1 MAQLRPST
9 ATPALAFPM
18 LQMPRLEMC
27 FHDGSRL
34 WLKQAT
40 NDPLQRHIDHQG
52 EVLRVDLRRLIPGL
66 EEEFCKAAPLDRP
79 AVIFFLTRMAF
90 KSDTAFL
97 AAVTGLQPR
106 KEAAHA

>member
-1 MAQLRPST
+1 MVSLRPSS
-9 ATPALAFPM
+9 ATPEVAFPT
-18 LQMPRLEMC
+18 LQMPKLEMC

-40 NDPLQRHIDHQG
+40 NDPLQRHVHHQG

-79 AVIFFLTRMAF
+79 AVIFFLARKAF
-90 KSDTAFL
+90 KSDAAFL
-97 AAVTGLQPR
+97 AAVTGLHPR